1 MVSLLNVWT
10 PVFPQWITDNIRD
23 QLIIPRLQVRY
34 RLILVDFSRAAAH
47 HGREHLVFY
56 ASKKFW
62 LEKIVRT
69 YRDRDFLYWKNLSL
83 VYPVRN
89 HVTLLLSHQS
99 LSACKDG
106 GYRE

>member
-23 QLIIPRLQVRY
+23 QLIIPRIQVRY
-34 RLILVDFSRAAAH
+34 RLILVEFSRAAAH
-47 HGREHLVFY
+47 HGQENLVFY
-56 ASKKFW
+56 ATTKFW
-62 LEKIVRT
+62 LEKTVRT
-69 YRDRDFLYWKNLSL
+69 YRDRDFFYWKNLSL
-83 VYPVRN
+83 VSPLKN

-106 GYRE
+106 G